1 MNATRTKVLHLMRTY
16 GAHGGETQL
25 ARYFAAE
32 PGGGIEEHFAFVYP
46 DADCAAL
53 FARTGARV
61 TLHDLLATPLAPR
74 ASPWGEILTLLP
86 RLPILQTR
94 YWHLAR
100 NADACVVHGVQAA
113 LIAWPAAMRLRS
125 RIPFVYVHRTTK
137 RTGRS
142 SLARPLYRPYA
153 VLAGNSQ
160 AVASSLQGLSSDA
173 RVVALENGV
182 DWQALEAR
190 ADPAAA
196 TDGRTVILAVGRLI
210 PGKRQAL
217 LIEAMS
223 RLASKQADVSLWIV
237 GDGPDRTALEAMAA
251 QYGVSDRVRFLGHRD
266 DVPKLLRAATIF
278 VHTSAWEGMS
288 NAVME
293 AMALGVPSVVCDAP
307 GVTECHVAGETGL
320 VVKGE
325 VSEIAEAIDTLLTD
339 PGRRRALGEAARK
352 RAREHYSMEANRR
365 RFLALYRELTG
376 RN

>member
-1 MNATRTKVLHLMRTY
+1 
-16 GAHGGETQL
+16 
-25 ARYFAAE
+25 
-32 PGGGIEEHFAFVYP
+32 
-46 DADCAAL
+46 
-53 FARTGARV
+53 
-61 TLHDLLATPLAPR
+61 
-74 ASPWGEILTLLP
+74 
-86 RLPILQTR
+86 
-94 YWHLAR
+94 
-100 NADACVVHGVQAA
+100 
-113 LIAWPAAMRLRS
+113 
-125 RIPFVYVHRTTK
+125 
-137 RTGRS
+137 
-142 SLARPLYRPYA
+142 
-153 VLAGNSQ
+153 
-160 AVASSLQGLSSDA
+160 
-173 RVVALENGV
+173 
-182 DWQALEAR
+182 
-190 ADPAAA
+190 
-196 TDGRTVILAVGRLI
+196 
-210 PGKRQAL
+210 
-217 LIEAMS
+217 
-223 RLASKQADVSLWIV
+223 
-237 GDGPDRTALEAMAA
+237 MAA